1 MRLLPEQQKTI
12 KKYFLEFFEK
22 GQVYLF
28 GSRADDNKKGGD
40 IDLYMVV
47 PNLENLMQ
55 KKIDFLVAVKREI
68 GNQKIDVVFDR
79 GNNRLIDKIAKKEG
93 VLL

>member
-1 MRLLPEQQKTI
+1 
-12 KKYFLEFFEK
+12 
-22 GQVYLF
+22 
-28 GSRADDNKKGGD
+28 
-40 IDLYMVV
+40 MVV

-79 GNNRLIDKIAKKEG
+79 GNNRLIDRIAKKEG

>member
-1 MRLLPEQQKTI
+1 MRLLPEQQKSI
-12 KKYFLEFFEK
+12 KKYFLKFFEK
-22 GQVYLF
+22 GHVYLF
-28 GSRADDNKKGGD
+28 GSRADDSKKGGD

-79 GNNRLIDKIAKKEG
+79 GKNRLIDRIAKKEG

>member
-1 MRLLPEQQKTI
+1 VRLLPKQQQAI
-12 KKYFLEFFEK
+12 KKYFLKFFEK

-28 GSRADDNKKGGD
+28 GSRADDSKKGGD

-79 GNNRLIDKIAKKEG
+79 GNNRLIDRIAKKEG
-93 VLL
+93 ILL

>member
-1 MRLLPEQQKTI
+1 MRLLPKQQETI
-12 KKYFLEFFEK
+12 KKYFFKIFEE

-28 GSRADDNKKGGD
+28 GSRADDSKKGGD

-68 GNQKIDVVFDR
+68 GNQKIDVIFDR
-79 GNNRLIDKIAKKEG
+79 GNNRLIDRIAKKEG

>member
-1 MRLLPEQQKTI
+1 MRLLPEQQQAI
-12 KKYFLEFFEK
+12 KKYFLKFFEK

-28 GSRADDNKKGGD
+28 GSRADDSKKGGD

-79 GNNRLIDKIAKKEG
+79 GNNRLIDRIAKKEG
-93 VLL
+93 ILL

>member
-1 MRLLPEQQKTI
+1 MRLLPKQQQAI
-12 KKYFLEFFEK
+12 KKYFLKFFEK

-28 GSRADDNKKGGD
+28 GSRADDSKKGGD

-79 GNNRLIDKIAKKEG
+79 GNNRLIDRIAKKEG
-93 VLL
+93 ILL

>member
-1 MRLLPEQQKTI
+1 MRLLPHQHKTI
-12 KKYFLEFFEK
+12 KKYFLQFFEK
-22 GQVYLF
+22 GQIYLF
-28 GSRADDNKKGGD
+28 GSRVDESKKGGD

-47 PNLENLMQ
+47 PNLENLIK

-79 GNNRLIDKIAKKEG
+79 GKNRLIDKVAKKEG
-93 VLL
+93 ILL